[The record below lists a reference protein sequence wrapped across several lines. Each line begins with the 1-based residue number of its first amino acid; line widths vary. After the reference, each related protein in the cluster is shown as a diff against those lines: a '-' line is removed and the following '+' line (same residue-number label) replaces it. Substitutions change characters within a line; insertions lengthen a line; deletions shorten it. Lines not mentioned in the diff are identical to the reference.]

1 MSETRKSNPS
11 TDLESQ
17 PKRPRCS
24 ATKRNGEPCGS
35 FAVRDGLCA
44 GHAGFGLASS
54 PAAQEQARLAALRS
68 KRERAAQRE
77 AERILAS
84 RGVTGHMRAR
94 AAAERAALVD
104 ALFAPLHDPALSA
117 TARQAAALKILGRVF
132 GNPGTASEAPDDADV
147 KALTVEELVAAWAT
161 TGGEETPP
169 EPA

>member
-1 MSETRKSNPS
+1 
-11 TDLESQ
+11 
-17 PKRPRCS
+17 
-24 ATKRNGEPCGS
+24 
-35 FAVRDGLCA
+35 
-44 GHAGFGLASS
+44 
-54 PAAQEQARLAALRS
+54 
-68 KRERAAQRE
+68 
-77 AERILAS
+77 
-84 RGVTGHMRAR
+84 MRAR

-147 KALTVEELVAAWAT
+147 KALTVEELVAAWTT